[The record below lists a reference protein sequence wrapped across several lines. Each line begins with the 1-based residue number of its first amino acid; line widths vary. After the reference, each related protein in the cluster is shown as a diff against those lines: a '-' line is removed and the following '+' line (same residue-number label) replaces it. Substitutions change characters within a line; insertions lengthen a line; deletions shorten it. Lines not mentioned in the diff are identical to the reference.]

1 MESFSYCFTSLP
13 LSPLLPPSL
22 YPSLPLSSSL
32 PPSLLQSLHPSLLP
46 AISSSVTPS
55 IYFSFHHSLSPSPS
69 RYQITLFISFFCH
82 CSTFLL
88 KKDGILIP
96 ESFAIHG
103 CILDSPMIERD
114 NFVNGN
120 ETTLGY
126 EIGEFINQYR
136 VSIAMH
142 LSIHLIQLTALL

>member
-1 MESFSYCFTSLP
+1 MG
-13 LSPLLPPSL
+13 
-22 YPSLPLSSSL
+22 
-32 PPSLLQSLHPSLLP
+32 
-46 AISSSVTPS
+46 
-55 IYFSFHHSLSPSPS
+55 SLSNNF
-69 RYQITLFISFFCH
+69 LFVICCH

-96 ESFAIHG
+96 EKFSVHG
-103 CILDSPMIERD
+103 CILDSPMIEKD

-136 VSIAMH
+136 VSIAFR
-142 LSIHLIQLTALL
+142 LSVQHCRRNSL